1 MTSGSSPRASALR
14 RLAAL
19 LEIVGVFIVGT
30 LVARLASRALALGPA
45 GLRSLEPGQS
55 PDYVQLS
62 VSTGANLLVRY
73 GLLLGL
79 AFVVGWWHRQRRLA
93 AYGVTTAGGS
103 LKDHLGTALLLFAT
117 ASLLPIL
124 LKFLAGIAPMGPV
137 PPHWQLIES
146 VERPGLWLYLFV
158 GSFGVVPVVEELFF
172 RGYVQTR
179 LAEDFGAAAAILITA
194 LFFTFAHTQYF
205 IAGPVGVGMLASLL
219 IASVAA
225 GYVRHRTGSLAPVIV
240 AHALGNLPFRGWGEP
255 VVLGLM
261 ALVVVVWFG
270 PISRYAIQLR
280 HDVVSRAA
288 GTAALAGVVVF
299 AIVLAQVL
307 LAPASLPFSGT
318 LALGAALALESR
330 ERRTSRAP
338 VPGA

>member
-1 MTSGSSPRASALR
+1 MR

-19 LEIVGVFIVGT
+19 LEITGVFVVGT
-30 LVARLASRALALGPA
+30 LVARQLGRALALGPA
-45 GLRSLEPGQS
+45 SLRSLDPGQP
-55 PDYVQLS
+55 PDFVQLS

-79 AFVVGWWHRQRRLA
+79 AFAVGWWHRQRRLA
-93 AYGVTTAGGS
+93 DYGVTTAGG
-103 LKDHLGTALLLFAT
+103 LLRDHLGTALLLFAT

-124 LKFLAGIAPMGPV
+124 LKFLAGVVPMGPV
-137 PPHWQLIES
+137 PPHWELIES

-179 LAEDFGAAAAILITA
+179 LAENFGVAAAILITA
-194 LFFTFAHTQYF
+194 LLFTFAHTQYF

-219 IASVAA
+219 IASIAA
-225 GYVRHRTGSLAPVIV
+225 GYVRHRTGSLLPVIL

-261 ALVVVVWFG
+261 ALVVLVWFG
-270 PISRYAIQLR
+270 RISRYAIQLW

-288 GTAALAGVVVF
+288 ATAALAGGVVL
-299 AIVLAQVL
+299 ALILAQVL
-307 LAPASLPFSGT
+307 LAPAILPFSGT
-318 LALGAALALESR
+318 LALGAALVLESR
-330 ERRTSRAP
+330 ERRTLCTSAP
-338 VPGA
+338 GT